1 MTDIDHFTVRDGEII
16 EAPRMR
22 FGFLAG
28 LSIGVFVIV
37 VGVALAGI
45 GGWL

>member
-1 MTDIDHFTVRDGEII
+1 MQHFTVHNGEIVGT
-16 EAPRMR
+16 PRPR
-22 FGFLAG
+22 LGFLAG
-28 LSIGVFVIV
+28 LSLGVFVIV

>member
-1 MTDIDHFTVRDGEII
+1 MQHFTVHNGEII

-22 FGFLAG
+22 FGFMAG